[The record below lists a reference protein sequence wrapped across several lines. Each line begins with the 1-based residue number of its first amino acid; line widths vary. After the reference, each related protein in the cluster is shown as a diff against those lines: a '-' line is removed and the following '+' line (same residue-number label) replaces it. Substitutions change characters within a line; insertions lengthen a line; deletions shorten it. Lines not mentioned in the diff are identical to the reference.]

1 MTINMTR
8 SSKITVECTGM
19 SARQLPVGI
28 DRVTQVMVMMVM
40 VVMVVLMVMLV
51 VTMVVIK
58 APYIIVTRAGV
69 EHDRERPAGS
79 RRASFLI
86 RWTFEPSKGIS
97 SQTFHISQNLLSIFL
112 YHR

>member
-40 VVMVVLMVMLV
+40 VVIDGHADGDDVGDGYAAGDGGVL
-51 VTMVVIK
+51 
-58 APYIIVTRAGV
+58 A
-69 EHDRERPAGS
+69 
-79 RRASFLI
+79 
-86 RWTFEPSKGIS
+86 
-97 SQTFHISQNLLSIFL
+97 
-112 YHR
+112 